1 MEYAMDQKTL
11 SDLRKKMSS
20 IDVTER
26 FKKLIKFRVSTGI
39 IALDI
44 VTGGGMP
51 SGRLIE
57 FFGGESSSKS
67 RLIAHIIA
75 ETQKLGGMAVLNDV
89 EKALDQG
96 LVDLT
101 GVDLDNMMYPDPEKI
116 ITVEDVFNSLEYTI
130 KYVRPAFKDKPVV
143 FIWDSVA
150 ATPTKDDCDEDKEV
164 DRPIG
169 PMHRAKLIGGNLNK
183 YMPEVYKNQITLI
196 FINQIIDKMNVM
208 FGDATT
214 TPGGKKIKFL
224 ASLRL
229 GMQNLNK
236 IKDKDTQEQVAT
248 IVQMK
253 VVKSKVCPP
262 FGIVKFEVPAFE
274 PISRYAG
281 LYDYMKRHG
290 EILKVGQK
298 TYQFIGDGEEWEKKD
313 FEKAYEIWKAK

>member
-1 MEYAMDQKTL
+1 MDQKEL
-11 SDLRKKMSS
+11 NALRKKMSA

-26 FKKLIKFRVSTGI
+26 FKKLIRFRVSTGI

-44 VTGGGMP
+44 VTGGGIP
-51 SGRLIE
+51 SGRLTE
-57 FFGGESSSKS
+57 FFGGESSSKT

-75 ETQKLGGMAVLNDV
+75 ECQKLGGMAILNDV

-101 GVDLDNMMYPDPEKI
+101 GVDLGNMMYPDPEKI
-116 ITVEDVFNSLEYTI
+116 ITVEDVFKSLEHTI
-130 KYVRPAFKDKPVV
+130 DHVRPAFKDKPVV

-150 ATPTKDDCDEDKEV
+150 ATPTKDDLDEKKEV
-164 DRPIG
+164 DRPVG

-183 YMPEVYKNQITLI
+183 YMPGVYKNQITLI

-208 FGDATT
+208 FGDTKT
-214 TPGGKKIKFL
+214 TPGGRKIKFL

-229 GMQNLNK
+229 GMQNIK
-236 IKDKDTQEQVAT
+236 KVKDKDTQEQIAAV
-248 IVQMK
+248 VQMK

-274 PISRYAG
+274 PISKYAG
-281 LYDYMKRHG
+281 LFDYMKRHG
-290 EILKVGQK
+290 EIIKVGQSS
-298 TYQFIGDGEEWEKKD
+298 YQFIGEEAKWMERNFETAYEEWRAKK
-313 FEKAYEIWKAK
+313 K

>member
-1 MEYAMDQKTL
+1 MEQKEL
-11 SDLRKKMSS
+11 NALRKKMSA

-26 FKKLIKFRVSTGI
+26 FKKLIRFRVSTGI
-39 IALDI
+39 LALDI
-44 VTGGGMP
+44 VTGGGIP
-51 SGRLIE
+51 SGRLTE
-57 FFGGESSSKS
+57 FFGGESSSKT

-75 ETQKLGGMAVLNDV
+75 ECQKLGGMAILNDV

-116 ITVEDVFNSLEYTI
+116 ITVEDVFKSLEHAI
-130 KYVRPAFKDKPVV
+130 VHVRPAFKDKPVV

-150 ATPTKDDCDEDKEV
+150 ATPTKDDRDEDKEV
-164 DRPIG
+164 DRPVG

-208 FGDATT
+208 FGDTTT
-214 TPGGKKIKFL
+214 TPGGRKIKFL

-229 GMQNLNK
+229 GMQSTKK

-274 PISRYAG
+274 PISKHAG
-281 LYDYMKRHG
+281 LFDYMKRHG
-290 EILKVGQK
+290 EIEKVGQSS
-298 TYQFIGDGEEWEKKD
+298 YCFIGEEAKWMERNFETAYEEWRAKK
-313 FEKAYEIWKAK
+313 K

>member
-1 MEYAMDQKTL
+1 MDQKAL
-11 SDLRKKMSS
+11 NDLRKKMSS

-26 FKKLIKFRVSTGI
+26 FKKLIRFRVSTGI

-44 VTGGGMP
+44 VTGGGIP
-51 SGRLIE
+51 SGRLTE

-96 LVDLT
+96 LIDLT
-101 GVDLDNMMYPDPEKI
+101 GVDLDKMMYPDPEKI
-116 ITVEDVFNSLEYTI
+116 ITVEDVFKSLEHTI
-130 KYVRPAFKDKPVV
+130 THLRPAYKDKPVV

-150 ATPTKDDCDEDKEV
+150 ATPTKDDQDDDKEV

-196 FINQIIDKMNVM
+196 FINQVIDKMNVM
-208 FGDATT
+208 FGDTTT

-229 GMQNLNK
+229 GMQNISK
-236 IKDKDTQEQVAT
+236 IKDKDTQEQIST
-248 IVQMK
+248 LVQMK

-274 PISRYAG
+274 PISKYAG
-281 LYDYMKRHG
+281 LFDYMKRHG
-290 EILKVGQK
+290 ELKKVGQK
-298 TYQFIGDGEEWEKKD
+298 SYSFLGERIEWEKVN
-313 FEKAYEIWKAK
+313 FETAYEEWRSRSVV